1 MTDMITPAFL
11 AMARNTD
18 PAAGGIV
25 FDSAERHRILGG
37 KSARLLRRGDRVA
50 LRDLNPDLE
59 EGTAVIDQVRP
70 SVGTTVHVL
79 TIGGNAYLVRG
90 SRLVLVIR
98 DGAEA

>member
-1 MTDMITPAFL
+1 MTDTITPAFL
-11 AMARNTD
+11 AMAKNAG
-18 PAAGGIV
+18 PAASKII
-25 FDSAERHRILGG
+25 FSSTERRRILGG

-59 EGTAVIDQVRP
+59 EGTAVVDQVRP

-90 SRLVLVIR
+90 SRLVLVTR